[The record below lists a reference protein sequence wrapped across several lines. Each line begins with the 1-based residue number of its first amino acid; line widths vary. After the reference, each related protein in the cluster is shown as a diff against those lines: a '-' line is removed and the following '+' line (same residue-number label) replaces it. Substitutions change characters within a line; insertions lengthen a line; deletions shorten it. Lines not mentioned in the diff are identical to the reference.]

1 MVSVKEAFDLAF
13 SEAEEAKKEGDVP
26 VGAVI
31 VSGGEIISFAHN
43 EREKNM
49 CPTDHAEILAIRRAA
64 NKTGDWRLSD
74 ATIIVTLEPC
84 IMCAGAIMNARI
96 KNIYFSAF
104 DREAGA
110 CGGQLNVFNKNY
122 NICGGLYLPQ
132 GEGLITDFFKDR
144 RKD

>member
-1 MVSVKEAFDLAF
+1 MVSVKEAFDIAF
-13 SEAEEAKKEGDVP
+13 DEAQKAKQEGDVP

-31 VSGGEIISFAHN
+31 VSGGEIICRAHN

-64 NKTGDWRLSD
+64 KITGDWRLSE
-74 ATIIVTLEPC
+74 ASIIVTLEPC

-104 DREAGA
+104 DKEAGA
-110 CGGQLNVFNKNY
+110 CGGRVNVFNKNY
-122 NICGGLYLPQ
+122 SICGGLYLPR
-132 GEGLITDFFKDR
+132 GEELITDFFKDR

>member
-1 MVSVKEAFDLAF
+1 MVSVKEAFELAF
-13 SEAEEAKKEGDVP
+13 SEAEKAKSEGDVP

-31 VSGGEIISFAHN
+31 VSGGRIISAAHN

-49 CPTDHAEILAIRRAA
+49 CPTHHAELLAIERAA
-64 NKTGDWRLSD
+64 EKIGDWRLD
-74 ATIIVTLEPC
+74 GAHIIVTLEPC

-96 KNIYFSAF
+96 KNIFFSAY

-110 CGGQLNVFNKNY
+110 CGGRINVFNKSY
-122 NICGGLYLPQ
+122 NICGGLYLPR